1 MDCPSPTSSA
11 TADLSSA
18 SPASSLVALDADAL
32 VQLNSSDARTLLDS
46 IDSLRELQ
54 VGEIV
59 SLPQIIVVGD
69 QSSGK
74 SSVLEAISRV
84 RFPVDGDL
92 CTRFAT
98 ELVLRRASQ
107 TAVDV
112 RIQFA
117 DHHASSTSAASSA
130 PQQPF
135 RRSGFDRDDLPAII
149 TEAKELMGISN
160 GGAKKFSKD
169 ILRVEIAGPD
179 IYPLTLVDLPG
190 FFHTATADQN
200 LQDKQT
206 VDQLVEGYMAQPK
219 SIILAVVAANNQLAN
234 QVVLHEASRHDP
246 KRERT
251 IGVITKPDL
260 AGSASTNE
268 RKYLDL
274 VKGRENMHKLALGW
288 YVLRNRSEE
297 ERATEADER
306 DTNEEHFFQTG
317 AWRAISPPNRGVESL
332 RKRLS
337 KVLLDHIRTSLPDL
351 IHEIEEGL
359 RDRQE
364 RLDRLGRS
372 RSNPDELR
380 SYLLTIADDF
390 QRLAHD
396 AVEGRYNDKFFGT
409 LDQQN
414 IKLRAILRN
423 LNSAFDATLS
433 TKGSRWKIEWDRD
446 SADSDDEASEGKF
459 PDYLQSFI
467 DLYEA
472 ADPEPITESDLNSH
486 LQSVASANQG
496 KEFPGMP
503 NAELVLQLFRRQAE
517 RWQEIAQSHLD
528 LTLKFT
534 KAFVEQ
540 VFKHTIGP
548 DEATAQAIL
557 VNCVDPFF
565 DDKNEALQAKLQE
578 LLRPY
583 TCGYGL
589 PSAKEFHDRLSRRT
603 IQRLAD
609 QLTDRLEKQHPA
621 LFQAKLGPGEG
632 LNRAK
637 VLQAVLGSEAPETSG
652 FGTEKI
658 IDMMVSYYEV
668 SQMVPN
674 WPARAETRRKIVGNS
689 DSTHQMSLRTFIDNV
704 INLAVESCLVCDVP
718 TILTPRKVDGMS
730 VDRLKELASESAEVE
745 AERQML
751 REETDALREGLRR
764 CQQHRPR
771 ASTVLPGGF
780 FGGPSAAPSVPI
792 SRNAPPLPSPT
803 PEKPI
808 ARLSAPVKT
817 PNQGPTKLGTL
828 PAAADPNAGGF
839 ASLAISSGNANI
851 FAPTPGSSRNLFGV
865 PTPSAQVDSAE
876 TTIDGG
882 WSGRSAGFG
891 STTLANNSPSLFG
904 PPKTGAQAKPLF
916 GGLGSSPPNQTSPP
930 ATNPLGAQSR
940 PLPFGFGGAP
950 PPATNP
956 FGSNVARAN
965 NNKSGTSGLF
975 GGCNPP

>member
-1 MDCPSPTSSA
+1 MDPPSPTSSA

-18 SPASSLVALDADAL
+18 SPASSQVALDADAL
-32 VQLNSSDARTLLDS
+32 VQLNSSDARTLLDT

-107 TAVDV
+107 TTVDV

-117 DHHASSTSAASSA
+117 DHHASNTSGASSA

-149 TEAKELMGISN
+149 KEAKELMGISN

-200 LQDKQT
+200 LQDKET
-206 VDQLVEGYMAQPK
+206 VDQLVESYMAQPK

-234 QVVLHEASRHDP
+234 QVVLHEASKHDP

-260 AGSASTNE
+260 AGSASANE

-288 YVLRNRSEE
+288 YVLRNRSED

-317 AWRAISPPNRGVESL
+317 GWRSISPPNRGVESL

-337 KVLLDHIRTSLPDL
+337 NVLLGHIKTSLPDL
-351 IHEIEEGL
+351 INEIEEGL

-372 RSNPDELR
+372 RCNPDELR
-380 SYLLTIADDF
+380 SYLLAIADDF
-390 QRLAHD
+390 QRLARD
-396 AVEGRYNDKFFGT
+396 AVEGRYNDKFFGN

-414 IKLRAILRN
+414 TKLRAVLRN

-433 TKGSRWKIEWDRD
+433 AKGSRWTIERDRD
-446 SADSDDEASEGKF
+446 GADSDAEAAEGASHDTAEF
-459 PDYLQSFI
+459 PGYLQPFI
-467 DLYEA
+467 GLYEV
-472 ADPEPITESDLNSH
+472 ADPEPITESDLIAH

-517 RWQEIAQSHLD
+517 RWPEIAQSHLD

-548 DEATAQAIL
+548 DEATARAIL
-557 VNCVDPFF
+557 INCVDPFF

-603 IQRLAD
+603 LQRLAD
-609 QLTDRLEKQHPA
+609 QLTDRLEKQHPE
-621 LFQAKLGPGEG
+621 LFQARLGDGKG

-637 VLQAVLGSEAPETSG
+637 VLQVVLGSETPENSE
-652 FGTEKI
+652 FGTEKV

-668 SQMVPN
+668 SQMVPKL
-674 WPARAETRRKIVGNS
+674 PARAGTRER
-689 DSTHQMSLRTFIDNV
+689 LW
-704 INLAVESCLVCDVP
+704 A
-718 TILTPRKVDGMS
+718 ILI
-730 VDRLKELASESAEVE
+730 
-745 AERQML
+745 
-751 REETDALREGLRR
+751 RR
-764 CQQHRPR
+764 IRCH
-771 ASTVLPGGF
+771 SKH
-780 FGGPSAAPSVPI
+780 S
-792 SRNAPPLPSPT
+792 
-803 PEKPI
+803 
-808 ARLSAPVKT
+808 
-817 PNQGPTKLGTL
+817 
-828 PAAADPNAGGF
+828 
-839 ASLAISSGNANI
+839 
-851 FAPTPGSSRNLFGV
+851 
-865 PTPSAQVDSAE
+865 
-876 TTIDGG
+876 
-882 WSGRSAGFG
+882 
-891 STTLANNSPSLFG
+891 STT
-904 PPKTGAQAKPLF
+904 
-916 GGLGSSPPNQTSPP
+916 
-930 ATNPLGAQSR
+930 
-940 PLPFGFGGAP
+940 
-950 PPATNP
+950 
-956 FGSNVARAN
+956 
-965 NNKSGTSGLF
+965 
-975 GGCNPP
+975 